1 MSYIMI
7 NDTNVKCVYDYYKYL
22 TLWHNMLKKS
32 DEFTVY
38 FQENIQDQEQ
48 VIFDEDHKC
57 IILDVGTYIAIVL

>member
-1 MSYIMI
+1 MI
-7 NDTNVKCVYDYYKYL
+7 
-22 TLWHNMLKKS
+22 KKS